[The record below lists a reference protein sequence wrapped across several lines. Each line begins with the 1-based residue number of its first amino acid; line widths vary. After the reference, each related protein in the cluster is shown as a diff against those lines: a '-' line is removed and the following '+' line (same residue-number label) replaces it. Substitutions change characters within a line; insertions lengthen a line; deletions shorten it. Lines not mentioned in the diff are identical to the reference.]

1 MSDHA
6 SRCLEDARELWE
18 RRVCLEPVSKNL
30 RGELKLL
37 DRERQECEEPR
48 CLTLKTDHLLKLEV
62 ESHEPCDS
70 ELGRLLDGT
79 LVVRRL
85 IHALANGTGE
95 GRGLHTGEFRWTG
108 ADVRIAGQLS
118 GMTNVGT
125 HRQPPLDP
133 CQECHAPG
141 YMEGRL
147 CGSIVQARDQRLV
160 GCQVTAAY
168 RLLFDPSEGFQDTG
182 VRGTLEGLVV
192 CACGTGKC
200 LDFTGFALGSHANP
214 WTVGGHSFHVI
225 DGSGN
230 PASSADVI
238 TLGGFTGL
246 HAGFQ
251 TKITLA
257 APASAVDIT
266 LVHFSTPATVTAFDG
281 SATAVD
287 SATMT
292 VANTPETLHL
302 TGSGITTL
310 LVDAPQDETLI
321 LELCVS

>member
-6 SRCLEDARELWE
+6 SGCLDDARELWE

-30 RGELKLL
+30 RGELRLL

-70 ELGRLLDGT
+70 EVGRLLDGT

-85 IHALANGTGE
+85 VHDLSNGTGE
-95 GRGLHTGEFRWTG
+95 GRGLHTGEFRWAGTG
-108 ADVRIAGQLS
+108 GVRVAGHLS

-125 HRQPPLDP
+125 HRQPPFDP

-147 CGSIVQARDQRLV
+147 CGRIERAEDRRLV

-168 RLLFDPSEGFQDTG
+168 RLRFDPSEGFQDT
-182 VRGTLEGLVV
+182 VVQGTLEGLVV
-192 CACGTGKC
+192 CSCGRC
-200 LDFTGFALGSHANP
+200 LDFTGFPVGSHANP
-214 WTVGGHSFHVI
+214 WSVGGHSFHVI
-225 DGSGN
+225 DGSGS
-230 PASSADVI
+230 PASSADVV

-266 LVHFSTPATVTAFDG
+266 LVHFSTPATVTAFDA

-321 LELCVS
+321 LELCAS